1 MKEALAQYFT
11 TYFHPTIPVTA
22 DHIVPTAG
30 SGTALDALFFTLC
43 DPGDS
48 VLCPAPGWCMFF

>member
-1 MKEALAQYFT
+1 MKEALAQYFKA
-11 TYFHPTIPVTA
+11 YFHPTIPVTA